1 MLTVAGH
8 DHQTAAFALG
18 AVRVGVL
25 FDSLGTAEALVRH
38 VEAGADSAE
47 LRAAVAAVAARGG
60 TVGRGVVPG
69 QLCLLAG
76 LLTGLTLER
85 VCALVGAISREA
97 RYALGLAALDAD
109 PGTVR
114 VDTGDGD
121 ELVVSGV
128 TEAATPGALFA
139 AALDR
144 LRGDADEALAAVE
157 TLAGPPSHVVAAGG
171 WLNNPAVSAAK
182 RRRHGAFTE
191 SRLAEAGAVGAAV
204 MAGLAAGALPAPA
217 PGDVPR
223 WADGADHQRAGP
235 VPVLRRRRPARPAHP
250 FEQFEQFEEDPWLTR
265 APTRGPTAAQTTRRR
280 SPPSPPPTAGWPSWP
295 WTSAAPCRRCCA
307 GSAGP
312 TPTTRCARSRSTS
325 SAALSPLAS
334 GVLLD
339 AEYGVGAVQEAA
351 ALAAGTGLLVAADP
365 SPAQT
370 WDGEHRTVYDSDR
383 GPAWVRA
390 HGGDALKFLVRWRHD
405 RPVRDGGPDLAAE
418 AFAAVRAVVDD
429 CRAAGLAS
437 VVEPLVQP
445 LPGETLDPAAK
456 EALVVESARELAALR
471 PDLLKIEW
479 PGARGCA
486 EVTAALAGVPWALLS
501 AGVPFEQFAERV
513 AIAVDAGAGGFIAGR
528 AIWGEAVG
536 LEGDDRVAFLD
547 EVSRPRLAR
556 LVQVLGERLTRRAEV
571 TA

>member
-1 MLTVAGH
+1 M
-8 DHQTAAFALG
+8 
-18 AVRVGVL
+18 
-25 FDSLGTAEALVRH
+25 
-38 VEAGADSAE
+38 ADRSADQ
-47 LRAAVAAVAARGG
+47 RA
-60 TVGRGVVPG
+60 
-69 QLCLLAG
+69 
-76 LLTGLTLER
+76 
-85 VCALVGAISREA
+85 
-97 RYALGLAALDAD
+97 
-109 PGTVR
+109 
-114 VDTGDGD
+114 
-121 ELVVSGV
+121 
-128 TEAATPGALFA
+128 
-139 AALDR
+139 DR
-144 LRGDADEALAAVE
+144 
-157 TLAGPPSHVVAAGG
+157 
-171 WLNNPAVSAAK
+171 
-182 RRRHGAFTE
+182 
-191 SRLAEAGAVGAAV
+191 
-204 MAGLAAGALPAPA
+204 
-217 PGDVPR
+217 
-223 WADGADHQRAGP
+223 GADHAASLAAIAAADGGLAILAMDQRGTLQKM
-235 VPVLRRRRPARPAHP
+235 LRGVGRPDTDD
-250 FEQFEQFEEDPWLTR
+250 EVR
-265 APTRGPTAAQTTRRR
+265 AFKVDVVR
-280 SPPSPPPTAGWPSWP
+280 
-295 WTSAAPCRRCCA
+295 
-307 GSAGP
+307 
-312 TPTTRCARSRSTS
+312 
-325 SAALSPLAS
+325 ALSPLAS

-383 GPAWVRA
+383 GPAWVRG

-445 LPGETLDPAAK
+445 LPGETLDPAVK
-456 EALVVESARELAALR
+456 EALVVESARELAALH

-486 EVTAALAGVPWALLS
+486 DVTAALAGVPWALLS

-536 LEGDDRVAFLD
+536 LGGDDRVAFLD

>member
-1 MLTVAGH
+1 MTAGVLVGVDVGTTRVKALALTPDGRQLSTSECPTPWRHHGAATDADPEELAAAVAACAARAAADAADVLGGPAAVLGLGFTGMAETGVLLDADGRACAPALAWYDTRADLAPIAAAAGVQAFRAATGRDLTPLPSLGKLLWLRRNVPAALGAVRHLSVGEWLVRRLGGEEVAEPSLLSRTGLWDVVADRSWPVAQELLGRSLLPAQILPAGSPAGRAGAGAPEPLRDAVLTVAGH

-85 VCALVGAISREA
+85 VCALVGATSREA

-114 VDTGDGD
+114 VDTGGGD

-139 AALDR
+139 AALER

-223 WADGADHQRAGP
+223 WADGGPTSEP
-235 VPVLRRRRPARPAHP
+235 VPYPSSGGAARP
-250 FEQFEQFEEDPWLTR
+250 D
-265 APTRGPTAAQTTRRR
+265 
-280 SPPSPPPTAGWPSWP
+280 
-295 WTSAAPCRRCCA
+295 
-307 GSAGP
+307 
-312 TPTTRCARSRSTS
+312 
-325 SAALSPLAS
+325 
-334 GVLLD
+334 
-339 AEYGVGAVQEAA
+339 
-351 ALAAGTGLLVAADP
+351 
-365 SPAQT
+365 
-370 WDGEHRTVYDSDR
+370 
-383 GPAWVRA
+383 
-390 HGGDALKFLVRWRHD
+390 
-405 RPVRDGGPDLAAE
+405 
-418 AFAAVRAVVDD
+418 
-429 CRAAGLAS
+429 
-437 VVEPLVQP
+437 
-445 LPGETLDPAAK
+445 
-456 EALVVESARELAALR
+456 
-471 PDLLKIEW
+471 
-479 PGARGCA
+479 
-486 EVTAALAGVPWALLS
+486 
-501 AGVPFEQFAERV
+501 
-513 AIAVDAGAGGFIAGR
+513 
-528 AIWGEAVG
+528 
-536 LEGDDRVAFLD
+536 
-547 EVSRPRLAR
+547 
-556 LVQVLGERLTRRAEV
+556 RLTRSSSSSSSRR
-571 TA
+571 THG